1 MARKDKPY
9 LPLYVQDVL
18 TDERLI
24 ECSAEAHGV
33 YFRLMC
39 ILHKQDVYG
48 LLCLKQKHKQK
59 PSKLENFACMLV
71 KQMPFEQIQI
81 QKCLQEL
88 EEEGVISIQDDCLFQ
103 KRMIADGELS
113 SIRSDIGKTGGSSVT
128 KQYGKKGFLYWIGDS
143 DNKNKIGISVN
154 VLNRLYRLRSDLNL
168 KKLSIIEKIAVDD
181 MGKSEDFAH
190 AYFEK
195 ERDGEWV
202 FMPHNEMAKR
212 FALLKAKLQA
222 KTQANSDI
230 DIENSISLTNGNG
243 AWSSEKKIFLNADQW
258 QYKQVSEYRISKDAL
273 LGYIN
278 VFLNRIEL
286 AEDYKSEK
294 DLKRHCANW
303 LRKNI
308 SADKTKALEEKRILP
323 ENYWTD

>member
-24 ECSAEAHGV
+24 ECSAEAHGI
-33 YFRLMC
+33 YLRLMC
-39 ILHKQDVYG
+39 ILHKQEKYG
-48 LLCLKQKHKQK
+48 LLCLKQKHKQSE
-59 PSKLENFACMLV
+59 SKIENFACMLG
-71 KQMPFEQIQI
+71 KQMPFEQKQI
-81 QKCLQEL
+81 QRGLQEL
-88 EEEGVISIQDDCLFQ
+88 FDEGVIKIEENTLFQ
-103 KRMIADGELS
+103 KRMVSDGELS
-113 SIRSDIGKTGGSSVT
+113 IVRATIGKSGGSSVT

-143 DNKNKIGISVN
+143 ENRNKIGISVN
-154 VLNRLYRLRSDLNL
+154 VKNRLYRLRSDL
-168 KKLSIIEKIAVDD
+168 KLRKLNIIDTVSVND
-181 MGKSEDFAH
+181 MGVSEDIALDF
-190 AYFEK
+190 FNT

-202 FMPHNEMAKR
+202 ILSHNEMYSK

-222 KTQANSDI
+222 TYKPNADI
-230 DIENSISLTNGNG
+230 DNESSISLNNGNG
-243 AWSSEKKIFLNADQW
+243 AWTAEKKLFLNAEQW

-273 LGYIN
+273 VEYVN

-286 AEDYKSEK
+286 QEDFKSEK
-294 DLKRHCANW
+294 ELKKHCANW